1 MRCCEEQID
10 EPNALILLPLR
21 HYYRYTILT
30 RRSAPRLAAH
40 RRYGKSSSK
49 KGNKNLTEKDCPD
62 SEVLFY
68 TLDRSVTNVDAASET
83 VRLFAEKLLED
94 AINGDGASDERI
106 TSESE
111 PGEELS
117 RCKSPRRN
125 ALFLLPS

>member
-1 MRCCEEQID
+1 M
-10 EPNALILLPLR
+10 
-21 HYYRYTILT
+21 
-30 RRSAPRLAAH
+30 
-40 RRYGKSSSK
+40 
-49 KGNKNLTEKDCPD
+49 
-62 SEVLFY
+62 LFY
-68 TLDRSVTNVDAASET
+68 TLDRSVTDVDAASET

-117 RCKSPRRN
+117 RRKSPRRN